1 MNQEINEKRE
11 AALSY
16 AEMGWLV
23 FPIHFITT
31 NGNCSCGNEECSSV
45 GKHPIVANGLHEATT
60 DKNSINAWWRRSP
73 FANIGIRTG
82 DVSGFD
88 AIDIDPR
95 HLGDETWQWVQNEFG
110 TLPDTPI
117 ALTGGGGTH
126 ILIKHSGK
134 LHSQNNILTGIDIKA
149 NGGYILVEPSN
160 HISGS
165 NYVWELSSHPTDTP
179 LIDLEVTANG
189 VFNLLNESQ
198 SRGAVLSHSDQV
210 GSNNPNISPES
221 ITAPVS
227 EQMAGVTTIGEG
239 SRNSQLTSVAGS
251 LRRRGLGADEIA
263 LIIHQY
269 NSRFCEPPLEAVE
282 VDRIAHGMMRYQPD
296 PLPPSTITP
305 SNEND
310 QRALSVLPLTDG
322 GNRDRLIN
330 RYGKQILYVPEQ
342 GWRIWD
348 NIRWSVDSANSITEM
363 ALNTA
368 RVIRAEE
375 QTGVIDRSGVDKAEK
390 WSFASEGLQKIKAMI
405 QLAQSHPEVIC
416 SVNDLDT
423 HQFLFNATNS
433 TIDLLTG
440 EPVDPDPVHRLTQVS
455 NMKFDPEAKCPKWI
469 EFTKQILPDPD
480 VVKHLQR
487 YLGLSLSGDMT
498 AEAMF
503 ILFGEG
509 ANGKSIL
516 LEVLAHLM
524 GDYLSNAPAHTFL
537 TSSRNEAIRNDLAML
552 RSARLVT
559 VSETNKG
566 SMLDESVIKRTVS
579 GDQETARF
587 LHKEFFTF
595 KPQYKILLATNNKPE
610 IQGGTH
616 GTWRRLHLIEF
627 GVKFG
632 SEGHPKAGKKDEI
645 VANLKAEGSG
655 ILNWLIEGFKDYRK
669 FGMDQPKAVSEATRS
684 YREDQDPLVDFISSC
699 CNTNNDLTI
708 STNDLRE
715 AYNKYTGDDK
725 NAVWFGRTMSEHG
738 YKVSRTGSVRM
749 RVYKGISLNEEGQ
762 QLLDRNNMGQ

>member
-1 MNQEINEKRE
+1 MSLENNNLYKSAIE
-11 AALSY
+11 Y
-16 AEMGWLV
+16 AEMGWYV
-23 FPIHFITT
+23 FPVHFVTT
-31 NGNCSCGNEECSSV
+31 KQECSCGNSDCTSI
-45 GKHPIVANGLHEATT
+45 GKHPIVANGLNEATT
-60 DKNSINAWWRRSP
+60 DKNIIANWWRKTP
-73 FANIGIRTG
+73 YANIGIRTG

-95 HLGDETWQWVQNEFG
+95 HLGDETWEWVEAEFG
-110 TLPDTPI
+110 KLPETPI
-117 ALTGGGGTH
+117 AITGGGGTH
-126 ILIKHSGK
+126 ILITHTEKI
-134 LHSQNNILTGIDIKA
+134 HSQNNILNGIDVKA

-160 HISGS
+160 HLSGR
-165 NYVWELSSHPTDTP
+165 NYEWELSAQPTQIP
-179 LIDLEVTANG
+179 MADLRISAQG
-189 VFNLLNESQ
+189 VYNLLVESQ
-198 SRGAVLSHSDQV
+198 ERGETITQEEL
-210 GSNNPNISPES
+210 PES

-227 EQMAGVTTIGEG
+227 EQMAGTTTIGEG

-251 LRRRGLGADEIA
+251 LRRRGLGSDEIA

-269 NSRFCEPPLEAVE
+269 NSRFCDPPLEAVE

-310 QRALSVLPLTDG
+310 QRAVSVLPLTDG

-330 RYGKQILYVPEQ
+330 RYGRQILYVPEQ

-348 NIRWSVDSANSITEM
+348 DVRWCTDSSSRVTEM

-375 QTGVIDRSGVDKAEK
+375 QTGVIDRNGVDRAEK
-390 WSFASEGLQKIKAMI
+390 WSFTSEGLQKIKAMI
-405 QLAQSHPEVIC
+405 QLAQSHPNIVC
-416 SVNDLDT
+416 SVNELDT
-423 HQFLFNATNS
+423 HQYLFNATNT

-440 EPVDPDPVHRLTQVS
+440 EPIDPDPVHRLTQIS
-455 NMKFDPEAKCPKWI
+455 NMKFEPNEECPKWN
-469 EFTKQILPDPD
+469 EFLSQILPDPN

-487 YLGLSLSGDMT
+487 FLGLSLSGDMT

-632 SEGHPKAGKKDEI
+632 TEGHPKAGKKDEI
-645 VANLKAEGSG
+645 VANLKAEASG
-655 ILNWLIEGFKDYRK
+655 ILNWLIKGFQDYRIH
-669 FGMDQPKAVSEATRS
+669 GLEQPQAVSDATRS
-684 YREDQDPLVDFISSC
+684 YREDQDPLIDFISSC
-699 CNTNNDLTI
+699 CNLDNDLTI
-708 STNDLRE
+708 PTSDLRE
-715 AYNKYTGDDK
+715 AYNEYTGDDK

-762 QLLDRNNMGQ
+762 MLLTRNNRGFEV